1 MIKQSIIFFGSGI
14 YTIPIVKKLLAHN
27 LLLVVTT
34 EKVGELVKFC
44 ELERIKY
51 ISTNLKNEN
60 DIKLIQE
67 SKPTLAILAS
77 YGAVIPE
84 SIIKSIKN
92 GIINIHP
99 SLLPRWKGPS
109 PIQYTLLNSDTQTGV
124 TLIKLDNEID
134 HGNILSQTNYKL
146 KGDETTKDLLD
157 ILFLQGAEMV
167 EDLIIKLENG
177 ENLIETPQNHSQES
191 WSYKIEKKDGEI
203 NMSSILDIGKLK
215 NMIRAY
221 YPWPGV
227 WLRYSLPV
235 IANPSNVIATLSSS
249 KEKQSNDKRIA
260 TSPSSHRNDESS
272 HPTLDAGS
280 RLHNKIIKLLP
291 QDLIQVEGKNP
302 MNYNDFINGFGE
314 EGENLL
320 TKLQLI

>member
-1 MIKQSIIFFGSGI
+1 MMKQNIIFFGSGS

-34 EKVGELVKFC
+34 EKVGELVKLC

-51 ISTNLKNEN
+51 ICTNLKDEN

-84 SIIKSIKN
+84 KIIKSIKN

-99 SLLPRWKGPS
+99 SLLPKYKGPS

-177 ENLIETPQNHSQES
+177 ENLIETPQNHSRES

-203 NMSSILDIGKLK
+203 NMSSILDTGKLK

-235 IANPSNVIATLSSS
+235 IANPSNVIAIPTSR
-249 KEKQSNDKRIA
+249 EKQSKPQRHPEPARLAESKRV
-260 TSPSSHRNDESS
+260 SGSSKL
-272 HPTLDAGS
+272 T
-280 RLHNKIIKLLP
+280 NKIIKLLP

-302 MNYNDFINGFGE
+302 INYNDFINGFGN
-314 EGENLL
+314 EGKELL
-320 TKLQLI
+320 QKLQLI